1 MRSNR
6 IPLTLL
12 FLLELEVLMRSHCQ
26 RIRAVT
32 TLNGAQLLIP
42 LTFPSPQQT
51 RTGGTA
57 SQPIITKSLAIRYY
71 SSTDIR
77 RLSAVDNNNNDND
90 PRSTQV
96 QALKRMAQ
104 SFAVSIVL
112 LVLPQEVEEAH
123 HDDNGEESLQTIEFN
138 NRNSWTNRVMH
149 LLTTPSSSVAS
160 SDSNNNNTTKPHGC
174 CRVLV
179 VPTVEL
185 ALEGIRTFVAALHPQ
200 KEALKQQYLQ
210 RQELYYCIPPT
221 DSGVA
226 AAGTTTTTAHKE
238 RHQRHQQERQQHAS
252 DHVRHVMEQWSRR
265 LDLPLGEENVL
276 LELSGNLQN
285 IASGKNQTAVPIEEE
300 TRKKMQAFFFGSL
313 DRQDD
318 DDEDCENHSM
328 PLSTNMVPS
337 TIPTTHTANTIVPPT
352 TTTTSQ
358 LHRQELIPGAGIHP
372 GLSELP
378 QEPSYHSSENMLLG
392 AGANMTTGSNNLLG
406 GSTGHSHQEPS
417 SYWTRMQNGPPPI
430 MRHQGPAHAFGGS
443 RTLMPSHYSLNPT
456 TASQEGNHVASSTN
470 STHPRPMIHSRPH
483 SFHPNSVATAMDSGM
498 RMMYSNGTPHVVAT
512 PITTAPYNGMAGYGE
527 ERSAPQYLHPANAA
541 ATPYYYGPTTTT
553 TTTPVAT
560 SASYQHHVRPLS
572 HPHSSLQDP
581 LPYRPNVRHHHQW
594 M

>member
-1 MRSNR
+1 
-6 IPLTLL
+6 
-12 FLLELEVLMRSHCQ
+12 MRSHCQ

-42 LTFPSPQQT
+42 LTFPSPQKT

-57 SQPIITKSLAIRYY
+57 SPVITKSLAIRYY
-71 SSTDIR
+71 SSSDIR
-77 RLSAVDNNNNDND
+77 RLSAVDNNNNNKD
-90 PRSTQV
+90 PRITQV

-104 SFAVSIVL
+104 SFAVSVVL

-138 NRNSWTNRVMH
+138 NPNSWTNRVMH

-160 SDSNNNNTTKPHGC
+160 SDSNNNNTSKPHGC

-238 RHQRHQQERQQHAS
+238 RHQRHQQERQRHAS

-265 LDLPLGEENVL
+265 LDLPFGEENVL

-318 DDEDCENHSM
+318 EEEDCENHPM
-328 PLSTNMVPS
+328 PLSTNMLSS
-337 TIPTTHTANTIVPPT
+337 TIPTTHTANTTVPQ
-352 TTTTSQ
+352 TTTSL
-358 LHRQELIPGAGIHP
+358 LHSQELVPGIPS

-392 AGANMTTGSNNLLG
+392 AGANMTTGPN
-406 GSTGHSHQEPS
+406 TGHSHQEPS
-417 SYWTRMQNGPPPI
+417 LYWTRMQNGPPPM
-430 MRHQGPAHAFGGS
+430 MRHQGPAHAFGAS
-443 RTLMPSHYSLNPT
+443 RTMMPSHSYWNPN
-456 TASQEGNHVASSTN
+456 TASQEEGHHVASSSTT
-470 STHPRPMIHSRPH
+470 THPRPMIHSRPH

-512 PITTAPYNGMAGYGE
+512 PTTTAPYNGMAGYGE
-527 ERSAPQYLHPANAA
+527 ERSAPPYLHPATATA
-541 ATPYYYGPTTTT
+541 RAIPVPVPMPTTTTTTPYYYGPSTTT
-553 TTTPVAT
+553 TTTPVAA
-560 SASYQHHVRPLS
+560 SASYQHQVRPLS
-572 HPHSSLQDP
+572 HPYSSLQDP
-581 LPYRPNVRHHHQW
+581 SPYRPNFRHHHQW